1 MSNINL
7 YNIVSSRLF
16 IVSLIIFLSIAISIS
31 YVYTSIDNNEPILR
45 LTTFGK
51 NMSIADYYPSE
62 SPFIRVDEEVKW
74 NVQVYNKMGKS
85 ELVQLRFG
93 IANTTNN
100 LILYKEIH
108 LIANNSTYLLP
119 LEWYIKTAEI
129 ETRGNNTY
137 SIIKQIVINN
147 NEVDVNI
154 INTNG
159 TDFRA
164 VIELLRY
171 NTSTNKFEYG
181 DKLTWNEI
189 WFRIG

>member
-7 YNIVSSRLF
+7 YDIVSSRLF

-31 YVYTSIDNNEPILR
+31 YVYTSTDINEPILR
-45 LTTFGK
+45 LTTFGQ

-62 SPFIRVDEEVKW
+62 SPFIRVGEEVNW
-74 NVQVYNKMGKS
+74 NVQIYNKMGKS

-93 IANTTNN
+93 IANATNKQV
-100 LILYKEIH
+100 LYEEIQ

-119 LEWYIKTAEI
+119 LKWHIKAADI
-129 ETRGNNTY
+129 ETRDNNTY
-137 SIIKQIVINN
+137 SMIKQIVINN
-147 NEVDVNI
+147 NEVNVNI
-154 INTNG
+154 MNTNG

-171 NTSTNKFEYG
+171 NENTNKFEYG
-181 DKLTWNEI
+181 DKVRWNEI
-189 WFRIG
+189 WFRIE